1 MCKIN
6 FFYEDFQYGK
16 NQVENFR
23 NHIRDLV
30 LQFFE
35 VTMNLAPYGVL
46 CIFGNQSITGRVCL
60 AQLLKCQFFCSI
72 LC

>member
-16 NQVENFR
+16 NHVENFR
-23 NHIRDLV
+23 NHIRGLV

-35 VTMNLAPYGVL
+35 VTMNLAP
-46 CIFGNQSITGRVCL
+46 
-60 AQLLKCQFFCSI
+60 
-72 LC
+72 